1 MGVVIEICIKYFGGP
16 TRNTGADM
24 HSTGKLSGY
33 GKRGHN
39 DIQAFLVWY
48 GAVYYV

>member
-24 HSTGKLSGY
+24 HSKLSGY

-39 DIQAFLVWY
+39 DIQAFSVWY